1 MTCNP
6 DVEPALMT
14 SRDIAVAYIEACSS
28 KTLTTVEGL
37 LSPDVV
43 FTSPGNDV
51 RGASAYL
58 TVLRR
63 IGPVWARTEVKQVFS
78 EGADVCV
85 IYDFVTTAGA
95 KLPMVESLHV
105 DAGRITHI
113 TLFFDRLAF
122 KPAADELARL
132 AAR

>member
-1 MTCNP
+1 
-6 DVEPALMT
+6 MT
-14 SRDIAVAYIEACSS
+14 SRDIAVAYVEACSTRALS
-28 KTLTTVEGL
+28 TVEGL
-37 LSPDVV
+37 LAPDVV

-58 TVLRR
+58 AVLRR
-63 IGPVWARTEVKQVFS
+63 IGPVWARSELKQVFTD
-78 EGADVCV
+78 GDDACV

-95 KLPMVESLHV
+95 KLPMAEALRVEG
-105 DAGRITHI
+105 GRITRI

-132 AAR
+132 AGR

>member
-1 MTCNP
+1 
-6 DVEPALMT
+6 MT
-14 SRDIAVAYIEACSS
+14 SRDIAVAYVEACSTRALS
-28 KTLTTVEGL
+28 TVEGL
-37 LSPDVV
+37 LAPDVV

-58 TVLRR
+58 AVLRR
-63 IGPVWARTEVKQVFS
+63 IGPVWARSELKQVFTD
-78 EGADVCV
+78 GDDVCV

-95 KLPMVESLHV
+95 KLPMAEALRVEG
-105 DAGRITHI
+105 GRITRI

-132 AAR
+132 AGR